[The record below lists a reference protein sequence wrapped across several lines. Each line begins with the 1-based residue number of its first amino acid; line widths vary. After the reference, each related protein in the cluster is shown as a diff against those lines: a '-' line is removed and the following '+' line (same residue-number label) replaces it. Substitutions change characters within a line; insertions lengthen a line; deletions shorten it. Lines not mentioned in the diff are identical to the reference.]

1 MLITMF
7 PFSVSSVSFNMVFLY
22 FPRRE
27 GESRDSNS
35 SRCCVGY
42 SSAQASDG
50 FQVKEGLCRSKRWC
64 SLTIGLSGLANME
77 CTVRWGSK
85 SLLAKP
91 RSRQNLPNKK
101 ANFRVRVMTGFS
113 IRNTIYGAI
122 TRGKPRKSS
131 AKESEWMSAAVRC
144 LSLLGTLKLPYA
156 VHSLRTHVWGVDDVL
171 WVFS

>member
-131 AKESEWMSAAVRC
+131 AKESEWMSAAVRYPQIAICCSFVTHAC
-144 LSLLGTLKLPYA
+144 LGC
-156 VHSLRTHVWGVDDVL
+156 R
-171 WVFS
+171 